1 MQQQSPHADSVFS
14 EIRDG
19 VATLTVNRPHT
30 HNALDEQAVFAIGD
44 HLDRILGDARV
55 RVILLRGEGPAFGT
69 GADLNWLQPQDGG
82 APARVDRTL
91 RVLNP
96 LMHRL
101 RAAPAIV
108 VASVHGVVAG
118 GSLGLMNMAD
128 LVIAASNTRF
138 SLAYARI
145 GVTPDVGASY
155 LLPRLLGER
164 RALELMLLA
173 EPFDAARAHHLG
185 LVNFVVP
192 PEQLEEQTQSL
203 VGRLRAGSATAL
215 ARTKALAY
223 AAADSELATHL
234 EAERR
239 ELMSAAA
246 GPDLLEGAAAFRE
259 RRAPRFA

>member
-1 MQQQSPHADSVFS
+1 MSIHSAGPEPVIS
-14 EIRDG
+14 EIKDG
-19 VATLTVNRPHT
+19 IATVTVNRPQAY
-30 HNALDEQAVFAIGD
+30 NALDEEAVYAIGR
-44 HLDRILGDARV
+44 HLDEILLDTRV

-69 GADLNWLQPQDGG
+69 GADLNWLHPQDGG
-82 APARVDRTL
+82 APGRVDRTL

-96 LMHRL
+96 LMQRL

-108 VASVHGVVAG
+108 VASVHGIVAG

-145 GVTPDVGASY
+145 GVTPDVGASF

-173 EPFDAARAHHLG
+173 EPFDAARAQSLG

-192 PEQLEEQTQSL
+192 PERLPEETRAL
-203 VGRLRAGSATAL
+203 VQRLRAGAAHAL

-223 AAADSELATHL
+223 AAADCELGTQL

-239 ELMSAAA
+239 ELMAAAA
-246 GPDLLEGAAAFRE
+246 GPDLQEGVAAFSAK
-259 RRAPRFA
+259 RAARFA